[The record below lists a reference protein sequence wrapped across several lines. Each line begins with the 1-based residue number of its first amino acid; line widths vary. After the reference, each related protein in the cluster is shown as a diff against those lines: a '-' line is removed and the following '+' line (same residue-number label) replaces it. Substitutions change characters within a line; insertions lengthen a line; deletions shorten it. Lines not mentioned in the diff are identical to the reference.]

1 MVLTGVFTGVVGVPA
16 SCPKLT
22 DMLTGSLWI
31 VRSVPSINDKFS
43 INYLNME
50 AAVDALIAH
59 ADRYGAKLLLVGMMN
74 GEKDLPTTYTGGTA
88 TTADRKSTRMNA
100 SHNGAYGMQYSAC

>member
-1 MVLTGVFTGVVGVPA
+1 
-16 SCPKLT
+16 
-22 DMLTGSLWI
+22 MLTGSLWI

-43 INYLNME
+43 INYPNME
-50 AAVDALIAH
+50 AAVDALIAN

-88 TTADRKSTRMNA
+88 TTAANSA
-100 SHNGAYGMQYSAC
+100 SYLTYVDTLNSDMSAKAAANRSFVSFEIGRAQV